1 MFRRRFD
8 SLPDDARVSPLRRG
22 GRVRWLPVLLF
33 LGYLGYYFL
42 TKQEEVPLT
51 GRKQLVDMSR
61 EQEMALGY
69 SPIVRF

>member
-1 MFRRRFD
+1 MFRRRFGG
-8 SLPDDARVSPLRRG
+8 LPDDTRTGPVRRR

-42 TKQEEVPLT
+42 SKQEEVPLT
-51 GRKQLVDMSR
+51 GRKQLIDISR
-61 EQEMALGY
+61 EQEMDWAT